1 MASSVLLH
9 VHGAATRFLR
19 SSTTAAALLAS
30 ALAPSLAAAAP
41 DTPLPHAK
49 PPAEPSSDAPPAGR
63 DAPPAGRDA
72 PPAKPSSEAPRAERD
87 APPAE
92 PPRDVPPE
100 ALVPPK
106 PLTPL
111 GADYPAGAHGDA
123 TVRLVLTVNAD
134 GTVRSAV
141 AEEGSEPFASAAVA
155 AATSFRF
162 APATRNGAPVAA
174 KIRVEVRFTEAAPPA
189 PPDAAAPP
197 PGPAPAPERP
207 AGGASGPPPVAPR
220 SLEVTVHGEQPAP
233 GVSSLSRGEVRIV
246 PGAFGDPFRAIE
258 MLPGVTPLVT
268 GLPFFY
274 VRGSPPGNIGY
285 FLDGVRV
292 PYLYHLGLGPSV
304 VHPGIVDRVDL
315 YPGGYPARHGRY
327 AGGIVSGETTPPL
340 PYWHGEGMLR
350 LVDVGGLVEGPF
362 ADGRGIALVGGRYSY
377 TALLLSLAAPGV
389 ALDYWDYQARL
400 SYEVVPDGRVSLFAF
415 GAHDFL
421 ASEEDG
427 ETTTLFNTTFHRIDL
442 RYDHT
447 YGRGSALRGALTLG
461 HDETG
466 IEGGQKT
473 LTRSLGARLTLSHR
487 LRDETV
493 IRAGI
498 DAVID
503 DNELDLGT
511 DADDLPGDG
520 PPGDGAP
527 DGGFP
532 GDGAPGDDDDGF
544 RVNDLLLSRI
554 DFTTGGY
561 IEADIAIT
569 PRLRIT
575 PGLRLDLYHSD
586 ATVAVAVDPRLSA
599 RLSLARGVTFLQAHG
614 LASQLPSFVVPIPG
628 FRPRLDDGLQRS
640 FQSSAGLEF
649 ALPEDITATVSVFH
663 NAFFNMTDALGSL
676 SLASVEDAFTLRALG
691 AATGL
696 ELSAHR
702 RLTRR
707 IGGFASYTLSR
718 STRSIGR
725 TRHVTSVDRTHV
737 ANAALTYDFGRG
749 YRAGGRFVFYSGLP
763 QRVGS
768 PTLPP
773 GSGIPGGFEPAADA
787 KPRWERLPPF
797 FRLDVRLEKRW
808 SIGKSGWLSV
818 VLDVLNATLSKENM
832 PGTCETISTCEP
844 TEFGPVTVPSLGL
857 EGGF

>member
-1 MASSVLLH
+1 MISITWPQRSAAHRPALVLAERPLR
-9 VHGAATRFLR
+9 GAAMRFLR
-19 SSTTAAALLAS
+19 RSTAAAALLAS
-30 ALAPSLAAAAP
+30 ALAPCVAAAAP
-41 DTPLPHAK
+41 DTPRPHAK
-49 PPAEPSSDAPPAGR
+49 PPEPSGDAPPAAPPP
-63 DAPPAGRDA
+63 DAPPA
-72 PPAKPSSEAPRAERD
+72 
-87 APPAE
+87 
-92 PPRDVPPE
+92 
-100 ALVPPK
+100 ALVPPT

-141 AEEGSEPFASAAVA
+141 AEDGVEPFASAAVA
-155 AATSFRF
+155 AATAFRF
-162 APATRNGAPVAA
+162 APATRSGAPVAA
-174 KIRVEVRFTEAAPPA
+174 RIRVEVRFTEAASPA
-189 PPDAAAPP
+189 PPGASAAAPP
-197 PGPAPAPERP
+197 GASAPAPERP
-207 AGGASGPPPVAPR
+207 ATAAGPAPSAPR
-220 SLEVTVHGEQPAP
+220 AIEVTVRGEQPAP

-246 PGAFGDPFRAIE
+246 PGAFGDPFRALE
-258 MLPGVTPLVT
+258 VLPGVTPIVS

-274 VRGSPPGNIGY
+274 VRGSPPGNVGY
-285 FLDGVRV
+285 FLDGIRV

-327 AGGIVSGETTPPL
+327 AGGIVAGETTPPL

-362 ADGRGIALVGGRYSY
+362 AGNRGVALVGGRYSY
-377 TALLLSLAAPGV
+377 TALLLSLAAPEV

-400 SYEVVPDGRVSLFAF
+400 SYEVVPEGRVSLFAF

-421 ASEEDG
+421 ANDEDG
-427 ETTTLFNTTFHRIDL
+427 EETTLFDTTFHRLDL
-442 RYDHT
+442 RYDHA
-447 YGRGSALRGALTLG
+447 YGQGSALRGALTLG

-466 IEGGQKT
+466 IGDGQKA
-473 LTRSLGARLTLSHR
+473 LTRSLGARLSLAHR
-487 LRDETV
+487 LRDETT

-498 DAVID
+498 DAVLD

-511 DADDLPGDG
+511 GTGG
-520 PPGDGAP
+520 PPGDE
-527 DGGFP
+527 
-532 GDGAPGDDDDGF
+532 DDVPVD
-544 RVNDLLLSRI
+544 DLLLSRV
-554 DFTTGGY
+554 DVTVGGY
-561 IEADIAIT
+561 IESDIAIT

-586 ATVAVAVDPRLSA
+586 DTVALAVDPRLSA
-599 RLSLARGVTFLQAHG
+599 RLSLGRGVTFVQAHG
-614 LASQLPSFVVPIPG
+614 IASQLPSFVVPIPG
-628 FRPRLDDGLQRS
+628 FRPALKDGLQRS
-640 FQSSAGLEF
+640 FQSSAGVEL

-676 SLASVEDAFTLRALG
+676 GLESVEDAFTLRALG
-691 AATGL
+691 AATGV

-707 IGGFASYTLSR
+707 VGGFASYTLSR

-725 TRHVTSVDRTHV
+725 SRQVSSFDRTHV
-737 ANAALTYDFGRG
+737 ANVALTYDLGRG

-763 QRVGS
+763 QRVGGA
-768 PTLPP
+768 TLPP
-773 GSGIPGGFEPAADA
+773 IDGVPGGSGSLAGGA
-787 KPRWERLPPF
+787 PRWERLPPF

-808 SIGKSGWLSV
+808 SIGKSGWLAV
-818 VLDVLNATLSKENM
+818 VLDVLNTTLSKETL
-832 PGTCETISTCEP
+832 PGMCDAFSPCEP
-844 TEFGPVTVPSLGL
+844 TTFGPVTVPNFGL

>member
-1 MASSVLLH
+1 MS
-9 VHGAATRFLR
+9 FLR
-19 SSTTAAALLAS
+19 RSTTAAALLAS
-30 ALAPSLAAAAP
+30 ALAPGLAAAAP

-49 PPAEPSSDAPPAGR
+49 PPAEPSAEAPPAAR
-63 DAPPAGRDA
+63 
-72 PPAKPSSEAPRAERD
+72 E

-92 PPRDVPPE
+92 PPRDALSTEPPRDAPKE
-100 ALVPPK
+100 ALVPPT

-123 TVRLVLTVNAD
+123 LVRLVLTVNAD

-141 AEEGSEPFASAAVA
+141 AEEGQEPFASAAVA

-189 PPDAAAPP
+189 PPDASAPAAAPTPTPGGGPARAPAPP
-197 PGPAPAPERP
+197 PG
-207 AGGASGPPPVAPR
+207 APR
-220 SLEVTVHGEQPAP
+220 SLEVTVHGEQQAP

-274 VRGSPPGNIGY
+274 VRGSPPGNVGY

-327 AGGIVSGETTPPL
+327 AGGIVAGETTPPL

-362 ADGRGIALVGGRYSY
+362 AGGRGVALVGGRYSY
-377 TALLLSLAAPGV
+377 TALLLSLAAPEV
-389 ALDYWDYQARL
+389 ALDYWDYQARI
-400 SYEVVPDGRVSLFAF
+400 SYQVAPEGRVSLFAF
-415 GAHDFL
+415 GAHDYL
-421 ASEEDG
+421 GDESDG
-427 ETTTLFNTTFHRIDL
+427 ETTTLFDTTFHRIDL
-442 RYDHT
+442 RYDHA
-447 YGRGSALRGALTLG
+447 YGQGSALRGALTLG

-466 IEGGQKT
+466 IEGGQKA
-473 LTRSLGARLTLSHR
+473 LTRSLGARVTLAHR

-498 DAVID
+498 DAVVD

-511 DADDLPGDG
+511 DVGDSPGG
-520 PPGDGAP
+520 VAP
-527 DGGFP
+527 DG
-532 GDGAPGDDDDGF
+532 DHDDDVSVG
-544 RVNDLLLSRI
+544 DLLLSRV
-554 DFTTGGY
+554 DFTAGGY

-586 ATVAVAVDPRLSA
+586 GAVALGVDPRLSA
-599 RLSLARGVTFLQAHG
+599 RLSLGRGVTFVQAHG

-628 FRPRLDDGLQRS
+628 IRPRLDDGLQRS

-649 ALPEDITATVSVFH
+649 ALPADINATVSVFH
-663 NAFFNMTDALGSL
+663 NAFFNMTDALGAVGFESI
-676 SLASVEDAFTLRALG
+676 DRAFTLRALG
-691 AATGL
+691 AATGV

-702 RLTRR
+702 RLTKR

-725 TRHVTSVDRTHV
+725 SRQVTSVDRTHV

-763 QRVGS
+763 QRVGGV
-768 PTLPP
+768 TLPP
-773 GSGIPGGFEPAADA
+773 GSGVPGGLGSAAGA
-787 KPRWERLPPF
+787 EPRWERLPPF

-808 SIGKSGWLSV
+808 SIGKSGWLAV
-818 VLDVLNATLSKENM
+818 VLDVLNATMSKENM
-832 PGTCETISTCEP
+832 PRMCDAFEPCEP

>member
-1 MASSVLLH
+1 MKNSMISMTWPPCSPAQRPALVLAELPLR
-9 VHGAATRFLR
+9 GAAMRFLR
-19 SSTTAAALLAS
+19 RSTAAAALLAGT
-30 ALAPSLAAAAP
+30 LAPCLAAAAP

-49 PPAEPSSDAPPAGR
+49 PPAEPSGDAPPAAPPP
-63 DAPPAGRDA
+63 DAPPA
-72 PPAKPSSEAPRAERD
+72 
-87 APPAE
+87 
-92 PPRDVPPE
+92 V
-100 ALVPPK
+100 LVPPT

-123 TVRLVLTVNAD
+123 TVRLVLTVNED

-141 AEEGSEPFASAAVA
+141 AEDGVEPFASAAVA

-162 APATRNGAPVAA
+162 APATRNGAPAA
-174 KIRVEVRFTEAAPPA
+174 ARILVEVRFIEARSPA
-189 PPDAAAPP
+189 PPDASATAPL
-197 PGPAPAPERP
+197 GASAPAPERP
-207 AGGASGPPPVAPR
+207 ATAAGPAPSAPR
-220 SLEVTVHGEQPAP
+220 AIEVTVHGEQAAP

-246 PGAFGDPFRAIE
+246 PGAFGDPFRALE
-258 MLPGVTPLVT
+258 MLPGVTPIVS

-274 VRGSPPGNIGY
+274 VRGSPPGNVGY
-285 FLDGVRV
+285 FLDGIRV

-327 AGGIVSGETTPPL
+327 AGGIVAGETTPPL

-362 ADGRGIALVGGRYSY
+362 AGDRGVALVGGRYSY
-377 TALLLSLAAPGV
+377 TALLLSLAAPEI

-400 SYEVVPDGRVSLFAF
+400 SYEVVPQGRVSLFAF

-421 ASEEDG
+421 ASDEDG
-427 ETTTLFNTTFHRIDL
+427 EKTTLFDTTFHRLDL
-442 RYDHT
+442 RYDHA
-447 YGRGSALRGALTLG
+447 YGQGSALRGALTLG

-466 IEGGQKT
+466 IGGSQKA
-473 LTRSLGARLTLSHR
+473 LTRSLGARLSLAHR
-487 LRDETV
+487 LRDETT

-503 DNELDLGT
+503 DNEIDLGS
-511 DADDLPGDG
+511 DAGD
-520 PPGDGAP
+520 PPGDVAP
-527 DGGFP
+527 
-532 GDGAPGDDDDGF
+532 DDDDDD
-544 RVNDLLLSRI
+544 VPVDDLLLSRV
-554 DFTTGGY
+554 DLTVGGY
-561 IEADIAIT
+561 IESDIAIT

-586 ATVAVAVDPRLSA
+586 GTVALAVDPRLSA
-599 RLSLARGVTFLQAHG
+599 RLSLGRGVTFVQAHG
-614 LASQLPSFVVPIPG
+614 IASQLPSFVVPIPG
-628 FRPRLDDGLQRS
+628 FRPRLEDGLQRS
-640 FQSSAGLEF
+640 FQSSAGIEL

-663 NAFFNMTDALGSL
+663 NAFFDMTDALGSL
-676 SLASVEDAFTLRALG
+676 GLESVEDAFTLRALG
-691 AATGL
+691 AATGV

-707 IGGFASYTLSR
+707 VGGFASYTLSR

-725 TRHVTSVDRTHV
+725 SRQLSSFDRTHV
-737 ANAALTYDFGRG
+737 ANVALTYDLGRG

-763 QRVGS
+763 QKIGGA
-768 PTLPP
+768 TLPP
-773 GSGIPGGFEPAADA
+773 ISGVPGGSGSLAGGA
-787 KPRWERLPPF
+787 PRWERLPPF

-808 SIGKSGWLSV
+808 SIGKSGWLAV
-818 VLDVLNATLSKENM
+818 VLDVLNATLSKETM
-832 PGTCETISTCEP
+832 PGMCDAFSPCEP
-844 TEFGPVTVPSLGL
+844 TTFGPVTVPNFGL

>member
-1 MASSVLLH
+1 M
-9 VHGAATRFLR
+9 RFLR
-19 SSTTAAALLAS
+19 RSTTAAALLAS
-30 ALAPSLAAAAP
+30 TLAPCPAAAAP

-49 PPAEPSSDAPPAGR
+49 PPAEPSGDTPPAAPPGNTPPAAPPGDTPPAEPSRDTPPAAPSR
-63 DAPPAGRDA
+63 DAPPA
-72 PPAKPSSEAPRAERD
+72 
-87 APPAE
+87 
-92 PPRDVPPE
+92 
-100 ALVPPK
+100 ALVPPA
-106 PLTPL
+106 PLTAL
-111 GADYPAGAHGDA
+111 GADYPDGAHGDA

-141 AEEGSEPFASAAVA
+141 AEEGPEPFASAAVA

-162 APATRNGAPVAA
+162 APATRDGAPVAA

-189 PPDAAAPP
+189 PPDASA
-197 PGPAPAPERP
+197 PAPAPAPP
-207 AGGASGPPPVAPR
+207 AAARAPGLPPEAPR
-220 SLEVTVHGEQPAP
+220 SLEVTVRGELPAP

-258 MLPGVTPLVT
+258 MLPGVTPIVS

-274 VRGSPPGNIGY
+274 VRGSPPGNVGY

-340 PYWHGEGMLR
+340 PYWRGEGMLR

-362 ADGRGIALVGGRYSY
+362 AGGRGVALVGGRYSY
-377 TALLLSLAAPGV
+377 TALLLSLAAPEV

-400 SYEVVPDGRVSLFAF
+400 SYEIVPEGRVSLFAF

-421 ASEEDG
+421 ATDEDG
-427 ETTTLFNTTFHRIDL
+427 EKTTLFDTTFHRIDL
-442 RYDHT
+442 RYDHA

-466 IEGGQKT
+466 IGGDLQA
-473 LTRSLGARLTLSHR
+473 LTRSLGARLTLAHR
-487 LRDETV
+487 LPDETT

-498 DAVID
+498 DAVVD
-503 DNELDLGT
+503 DNQLDLDTEG
-511 DADDLPGDG
+511 GG
-520 PPGDGAP
+520 PPGDVAP
-527 DGGFP
+527 D
-532 GDGAPGDDDDGF
+532 DDVPVDDF
-544 RVNDLLLSRI
+544 LSSRVDL
-554 DFTTGGY
+554 TVGGY
-561 IEADIAIT
+561 IESDIAVT
-569 PRLRIT
+569 SRLRIT
-575 PGLRLDLYHSD
+575 PGLRLDLYRSD
-586 ATVAVAVDPRLSA
+586 DTVALAVDPRLSA
-599 RLSLARGVTFLQAHG
+599 RLSLGRGVTFVQAHG

-628 FRPRLDDGLQRS
+628 FRPGLGGGLQRS
-640 FQSSAGLEF
+640 FQSSAGLEL

-676 SLASVEDAFTLRALG
+676 GLDSVEDAFTLRALG
-691 AATGL
+691 AATGV

-702 RLTRR
+702 KLTRR
-707 IGGFASYTLSR
+707 VGGFASYTLSR

-725 TRHVTSVDRTHV
+725 TRQVSSFDRAHV
-737 ANAALTYDFGRG
+737 ANVALTYDLGRG

-763 QRVGS
+763 QKIGGA
-768 PTLPP
+768 TLPP
-773 GSGIPGGFEPAADA
+773 IGGVPGGSGPLAGGAT
-787 KPRWERLPPF
+787 RWERLPPF

-808 SIGKSGWLSV
+808 PIGKSGWLSL
-818 VLDVLNATLSKENM
+818 VLDVLNSTLSKETM
-832 PGTCETISTCEP
+832 PGMCDAFSSCEP
-844 TEFGPVTVPSLGL
+844 TEFGPVTIPNFGL